1 MGLLITNAKFKNT
14 EISAPELYARLQ
26 YFCML
31 DGKKVNV
38 KLVIATNKVEALAWK
53 EIPTNLPEALT
64 IVLGD
69 NENQDLA
76 TIHNAV
82 KTELEAKGFD
92 VTIDLA

>member
-26 YFCML
+26 YFCLL

-38 KLVIATNKVEALAWK
+38 KLVIATNKAEALAWK
-53 EIPTNLPEALT
+53 EIPTNIPESLI
-64 IVLGD
+64 IVLG
-69 NENQDLA
+69 ESESQDLA

-82 KTELEAKGFD
+82 KAKLEAEGFE

>member
-26 YFCML
+26 YFCLL

-38 KLVIATNKVEALAWK
+38 KLVIATNKAEALVWK

-82 KTELEAKGFD
+82 RAELEELGFE

>member
-26 YFCML
+26 YFCLL

-38 KLVIATNKVEALAWK
+38 KLVIATNKADALAWK
-53 EIPTNLPEALT
+53 EIPTDIPESLI
-64 IVLGD
+64 IVLG
-69 NENQDLA
+69 ESESQDLA

-82 KTELEAKGFD
+82 KEKLEAEGFE

>member
-26 YFCML
+26 YFCLL

-38 KLVIATNKVEALAWK
+38 KLVISTNKAEALAWK

-82 KTELEAKGFD
+82 RGELEALGFE

>member
-26 YFCML
+26 YFCLL

-38 KLVIATNKVEALAWK
+38 KLVVSTNKADALAWK
-53 EIPTNLPEALT
+53 EIPTNLPESLSV
-64 IVLGD
+64 ILGE
-69 NENQDLA
+69 NESQDLA

-82 KTELEAKGFD
+82 KAELESKGFE